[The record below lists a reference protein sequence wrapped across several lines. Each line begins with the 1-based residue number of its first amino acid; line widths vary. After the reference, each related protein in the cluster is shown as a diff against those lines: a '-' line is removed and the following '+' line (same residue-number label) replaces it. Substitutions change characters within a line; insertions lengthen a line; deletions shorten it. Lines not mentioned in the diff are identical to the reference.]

1 MVTRTTDW
9 SLVAPRIRVGGIEIY
24 ESHCGHRGG
33 TSGDQSD
40 CEEKRLEHVSSPGL
54 VAGSSLVRSVDQLRP
69 NKRKVVAPPPV

>member
-1 MVTRTTDW
+1 MVTGTTDY

-33 TSGDQSD
+33 ASGDQCD
-40 CEEKRLEHVSSPGL
+40 CEEKCLEHMSSPGL

-69 NKRKVVAPPPV
+69 NE